1 MASFNSAVTTDQGI
15 ALVADL
21 LAGQQIVFTKLVI
34 GSGVYTDE
42 DIERT
47 KLQKATA
54 LRDQRQEFEIS
65 SITKTTDTCVLL
77 KTLISN
83 KELTRGYRMTEIG
96 VYAKKQGDE
105 GDGILYSV
113 AVAKEADYLPCYNG
127 LETVEIEEQFTII
140 ASDTTE
146 VSIQGG
152 GGASL
157 PAEELQKLQNEIAD
171 LQDKMKCLTDKNFAI
186 QDTPVGHIIAYMG
199 YETPKHYLECDG
211 TEYNIQD
218 YPYLAEHFRN
228 NFDNPAYFGGDGI
241 TTFAVPNL
249 CGEFL
254 RGWGYGEVGEHQDA
268 TELPNYYVTKSNNY
282 LQISKEMNLEGNQQI
297 INMDSRVRPRNQA
310 WRITM
315 GVTNV
320 ADNTGALVTT
330 RPTNTSVMYC
340 IKCEPTSLI

>member
-15 ALVADL
+15 TLVADL
-21 LAGQQIVFTKLVI
+21 LAGQQIVFTKLVT
-34 GSGVYTDE
+34 GSGVYTNE
-42 DIERT
+42 DVERT

-127 LETVEIEEQFTII
+127 LETVKIEEQFII
-140 ASDTTE
+140 VASGTTE

-152 GGASL
+152 DGASI
-157 PAEELQKLQNEIAD
+157 PAEELKKLQGEIAE
-171 LQDKMKCLTDKNFAI
+171 LKDKIERLTDKNFAI

-199 YETPKHYLECDG
+199 YETPKNYLECDG
-211 TEYNIQD
+211 TEYNIAD
-218 YPYLAEHFRN
+218 YPYLAEHFQR
-228 NFDNPAYFGGDGI
+228 NFDDQAYFGGDGI

-268 TELPNYYVTKSNNY
+268 TAFPNYYTNNNY
-282 LQISKEMNLEGNQQI
+282 LQISKKIDSTGNQQI
-297 INMDSRVRPRNQA
+297 VNMDSKVNPRNQIWQIA
-310 WRITM
+310 TT
-315 GVTNV
+315 VKDV
-320 ADNTGALVTT
+320 KDNNGAMVTT